1 MREVDKDL
9 LAKITKASNIIA
21 LKSRR
26 SGASWMVAS
35 AAVAASIFSI
45 NNSNKISKIS
55 KILKNIKEDDR
66 CKNI

>member
-26 SGASWMVAS
+26 AGASWMIASASAS
-35 AAVAASIFSI
+35 AAIFSI
-45 NNSNKISKIS
+45 N
-55 KILKNIKEDDR
+55 KELPQHLYS
-66 CKNI
+66 

>member
-26 SGASWMVAS
+26 AGASWMIASASAS
-35 AAVAASIFSI
+35 AALFSI
-45 NNSNKISKIS
+45 DNNNKISKIS
-55 KILKNIKEDDR
+55 KILENIKEDDR